1 MGRVIQFL
9 REGDRRFWSLLAAG
23 VAFAVIMAATK
34 NFALVGVGG
43 AFIAIAVSHRP
54 RGADGE
60 GRQLPRHE
68 RLLMIASVFLGVIL
82 LAGII
87 VFLLVK

>member
-1 MGRVIQFL
+1 LGRVIQFL
-9 REGDRRFWSLLAAG
+9 REGDRRFWLLLAAG
-23 VAFAVIMAATK
+23 IAFAVIMAATK

-43 AFIAIAVSHRP
+43 AFIAIASANRS
-54 RGADGE
+54 RGAAE
-60 GRQLPRHE
+60 ESRRLPRHE
-68 RLLMIASVFLGVIL
+68 RPLMIASVLLGVTM